1 MDTSLGTPCITS
13 NSQPLSIPGSM
24 YPIVPGHELVGVVT
38 EVGSNVNKVGV
49 GSLVAVGCTI
59 DCCMDCHMCEAGKEN
74 YCRKG
79 ELKIE
84 KNSN

>member
-1 MDTSLGTPCITS
+1 
-13 NSQPLSIPGSM
+13 M

-38 EVGSNVNKVGV
+38 EVGSNVTRVGV

-59 DCCMDCHMCEAGKEN
+59 DSCMECDMCEAGEEN

-79 ELKIE
+79 RFSLLLVLLLINEVMDGNMI
-84 KNSN
+84 

>member
-1 MDTSLGTPCITS
+1 
-13 NSQPLSIPGSM
+13 M

-38 EVGSNVNKVGV
+38 EVGGLVSRVWV

-59 DCCMDCHMCEAGKEN
+59 DCCMECDMCDKGEEN

-79 ELKIE
+79 
-84 KNSN
+84 